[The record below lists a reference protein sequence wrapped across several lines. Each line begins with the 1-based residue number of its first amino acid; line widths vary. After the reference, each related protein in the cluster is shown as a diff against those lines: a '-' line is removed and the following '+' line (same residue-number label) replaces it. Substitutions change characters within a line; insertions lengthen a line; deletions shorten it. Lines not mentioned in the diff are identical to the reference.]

1 MKFQQLLS
9 IILISICSLMLTAC
23 EVDNS
28 ENGTDYLALLKETHW
43 QLSETYVDH
52 EWQTPAVYDELD
64 IKDLWFY
71 GDKKYQI
78 SIFNFDGNRGNN
90 TIQGSFKI
98 ESNTINFFTNNI
110 YGTLF
115 SIYISSIDKNQ
126 LEGVLTIYEEQTA
139 TPNTDG
145 STSFSQKSRTYTI
158 RMKRK

>member
-1 MKFQQLLS
+1 MKLLQRLS
-9 IILISICSLMLTAC
+9 IILISVCSLMLTAC

-43 QLSETYVDH
+43 QLSQTYVDH

-64 IKDLWFY
+64 IKDLWFN
-71 GDKKYQI
+71 GDDRYQI
-78 SIFNFDGNRGNN
+78 SIFNFDGNRGDN
-90 TIQGSFKI
+90 TIQGTFKI
-98 ESNTINFFTNNI
+98 ESNTVNFFTNDI

-115 SIYISSIDKNQ
+115 SLYISSIDKNQ

-139 TPNTDG
+139 TPNGDG
-145 STSFSQKSRTYTI
+145 SISFSQKSKTYTI